1 MINIIKNLS
10 EQENLTDI
18 APLGK
23 ATQSSLSKWSKPD
36 DAQRAVM
43 DVGGGKL
50 CLSYR

>member
-1 MINIIKNLS
+1 MSKFYQNFIINLCNIWK
-10 EQENLTDI
+10 LTDI

-43 DVGGGKL
+43 DMGGGG
-50 CLSYR
+50 